1 MMKEMKGVCFLFS
14 ETGTE
19 GGWWAMQEDG
29 FTDKDGSWSYE
40 GLQVLEEGDDF
51 TVYAEDGTVLFHG
64 IIHRDTETG
73 AIPRQILHYGKL
85 VNHQTWKQQAVGGM
99 WVHWIQKGMDPKRW
113 GELFV
118 GEKRCLLRREVSDPK
133 DGPMIGCGTSQQ

>member
-51 TVYAEDGTVLFHG
+51 TCMPRMAPCYFMASFIETLRPGQFHV
-64 IIHRDTETG
+64 RYSTME
-73 AIPRQILHYGKL
+73 
-85 VNHQTWKQQAVGGM
+85 N
-99 WVHWIQKGMDPKRW
+99 
-113 GELFV
+113 
-118 GEKRCLLRREVSDPK
+118 
-133 DGPMIGCGTSQQ
+133 